1 MVKNFIFHFPSR
13 FKHPTK
19 VFYSMFPR
27 SYSNLLIP
35 SMGIVNRSDDENRS
49 FSSSS
54 SHLFSFISL
63 SLSLFP
69 SFFQFYRNFAHARS
83 HSLFLS
89 VSVCP
94 SPSHCRI
101 SSISFPNLITR
112 FNQFDFAIQ
121 EERSCTILLLV
132 DESSIHFF
140 SFPFSFFLSQ
150 WIYENFIDSWM
161 DTYIYICRYLY
172 ELYEIIYEK
181 KYIFYYRVIGQ
192 RDKMRPLRGTWWY
205 FLILY
210 YLQNIE
216 KKFWSDLKSDLDRF
230 G

>member
-1 MVKNFIFHFPSR
+1 MKTDRSLLPP
-13 FKHPTK
+13 PT
-19 VFYSMFPR
+19 YSH
-27 SYSNLLIP
+27 
-35 SMGIVNRSDDENRS
+35 S
-49 FSSSS
+49 F
-54 SHLFSFISL
+54 LF
-63 SLSLFP
+63 LSLFP

-140 SFPFSFFLSQ
+140 SLPFSFFLSQ

-181 KYIFYYRVIGQ
+181 IYIFYYRVVGQ

-205 FLILY
+205 FLVLY
-210 YLQNIE
+210 YL
-216 KKFWSDLKSDLDRF
+216 
-230 G
+230 